1 MAFQLDSNIPL
12 LARGVDVA
20 GSVQSGLQARGML
33 DQLQQAKE
41 QAPIRQQI
49 LEQQVQS
56 GQLVN
61 EQNKQIARLA
71 DQNRVID
78 SIANSYSGV
87 KSLVDGGKF
96 NDAADK
102 LEANRAVLAQ
112 SGVTNF
118 DDTDAAIAALR
129 SGDPKQ
135 IRSIQL
141 QGDQAIE
148 ISEARRKLE
157 SGPLSTGQKERA
169 DLLKDLAPALDSK
182 GNLDVSKL
190 DPVSRSAAMALGLI
204 AKSGTISTS
213 ERIAGTEGLAEEIG
227 ESQSTIKQAE
237 ETGKLKAQ
245 KGLLPEIKA
254 AVKLAEKEAQS
265 RGEVSS
271 ELNSAKA
278 ALPGLKKVVSNLK
291 SLSGDA
297 TFTLAGRGFN
307 AIAKELGFSTKG
319 STARSAMVAMVDNQ
333 VLPLLKPIFGAAFTA
348 AEGDRLRNA
357 FLDPDSTPDSR
368 IASLNAFQ
376 EQMER
381 NIEAK
386 ELELSGQA
394 QGSPAQQQDTGI
406 SEDQFRAMSPVQR
419 AEVIRQLQRGQ

>member
-20 GSVQSGLQARGML
+20 SSVASGLQTRGML

-41 QAPIRQQI
+41 QAPLRQQM
-49 LEQQVQS
+49 LEQQARA
-56 GQLVN
+56 GQLIN
-61 EQNKQIARLA
+61 EQNQQQTELA
-71 DQNRVID
+71 DQGRVID
-78 SIANSYSGV
+78 SIASTYSGI
-87 KSLVDGGKF
+87 KSMVDTGKF
-96 NDAADK
+96 NDAADA
-102 LEANRAVLAQ
+102 LEANKAVLAQ
-112 SGVTNF
+112 SGITNF
-118 DDTDAAIAALR
+118 EDTDLAIAALR

-135 IRSIQL
+135 IRAIQL
-141 QGDQAIE
+141 QGDQAIKM
-148 ISEARRKLE
+148 SEARRKLE
-157 SGPLSTGQKERA
+157 SGPLSTAQKERA
-169 DLLKDLAPALDSK
+169 DLLKDLAPALDDK

-204 AKSGTISTS
+204 AKSGTVSTA

-265 RGEVSS
+265 KGEVSS

-291 SLSGDA
+291 ALSGDA

-386 ELELSGQA
+386 ELEISGQV
-394 QGSPAQQQDTGI
+394 QGSIGQQDTGI
-406 SEDQFRAMSPVQR
+406 SEDQFRAMSPEQR
-419 AEVIRQLQRGQ
+419 AEVISQLQRGR

>member
-20 GSVQSGLQARGML
+20 GSVASGLQKRGML

-41 QAPIRQQI
+41 QAPLRQQM
-49 LEQQVQS
+49 LEQQARA
-56 GQLVN
+56 GQLIN
-61 EQNKQIARLA
+61 EQNQQQAELD
-71 DQNRVID
+71 DQDRVID
-78 SIANSYSGV
+78 SIANTYSGI
-87 KSLVDGGKF
+87 KSMVDTGKF
-96 NDAADK
+96 NDAADA
-102 LEANRAVLAQ
+102 LEANKAVLAQ
-112 SGVTNF
+112 SGITNF
-118 DDTDAAIAALR
+118 EDTDLAIAALR

-135 IRSIQL
+135 IRAIQL

-148 ISEARRKLE
+148 MSEARRKLE
-157 SGPLSTGQKERA
+157 SGPLSTAQKERA
-169 DLLKDLAPALDSK
+169 DLLKDLVPALDDK

-204 AKSGTISTS
+204 AKSGTVSTA

-265 RGEVSS
+265 KGEVSS

-291 SLSGDA
+291 ALSGDA

-386 ELELSGQA
+386 ELELSGQV
-394 QGSPAQQQDTGI
+394 QGSIGQQDTGI
-406 SEDQFRAMSPVQR
+406 SEDQFRAMSPEQR
-419 AEVIRQLQRGQ
+419 AEVISQLQRGR

>member
-20 GSVQSGLQARGML
+20 GSVASGLQTRGML

-41 QAPIRQQI
+41 QAPLRQQM
-49 LEQQVQS
+49 LEQQARA
-56 GQLVN
+56 GQLIN
-61 EQNKQIARLA
+61 EQNQQQTELA
-71 DQNRVID
+71 DQGRVID
-78 SIANSYSGV
+78 SIASTYSGI
-87 KSLVDGGKF
+87 KSMVDTGKF
-96 NDAADK
+96 NDAADA
-102 LEANRAVLAQ
+102 LEANKAVLSQ
-112 SGVTNF
+112 SGITNF
-118 DDTDAAIAALR
+118 EDTDLAIAALR

-135 IRSIQL
+135 IRAIQL
-141 QGDQAIE
+141 QGGQAIE
-148 ISEARRKLE
+148 MSEARRKLE
-157 SGPLSTGQKERA
+157 SGPLSTAQKERA
-169 DLLKDLAPALDSK
+169 DLLKDLVPALDDK

-204 AKSGTISTS
+204 AKSGTVSTA

-265 RGEVSS
+265 KGEVSS

-386 ELELSGQA
+386 ELEISGQV
-394 QGSPAQQQDTGI
+394 QGSIGQQDTGI
-406 SEDQFRAMSPVQR
+406 SEDQFRAMSPEQR
-419 AEVIRQLQRGQ
+419 AEVISQLQRGR